1 MLKYNSITQQ
11 MEEVPD
17 KINLF
22 GTNPTPKPW
31 TQQYMFGDTSSANRY
46 NTVTNSFY
54 STAEGKT
61 VDPKKSWLKNKDT
74 KNLLGTTPDITQT
87 AINFAGGKEADN
99 ISGGEQFYSKATDAA
114 FKGAV
119 KTGNPWLIAGAAV
132 LKGTDYLNRYAG
144 STAKEQGTKDINTGG
159 YYTNINSMA
168 GRKNTLVG
176 TWSGKTKKA
185 NNLTKYYDAQNQMAG
200 YATTLDNKQK
210 LAATNSFYDTNV
222 RNQQSLFGGINTGI
236 LAAKKG
242 AKIKPSELRN
252 IVKKAKEGIKLNNQT
267 AMNDYT
273 NIIKYGQG
281 GNMNLIPEGALH
293 ARKHNL
299 PEEIAEQVTNKGI
312 PVVSFDKG
320 GEVIQHAEI
329 ENSEIIFSKKTTDNL
344 EQYFKDYKNATSNE
358 IKDQILIKCG
368 KYLTHEILEN
378 TDDRVNLIEN
388 T

>member
-1 MLKYNSITQQ
+1 M
-11 MEEVPD
+11 
-17 KINLF
+17 
-22 GTNPTPKPW
+22 
-31 TQQYMFGDTSSANRY
+31 
-46 NTVTNSFY
+46 
-54 STAEGKT
+54 
-61 VDPKKSWLKNKDT
+61 
-74 KNLLGTTPDITQT
+74 
-87 AINFAGGKEADN
+87 
-99 ISGGEQFYSKATDAA
+99 
-114 FKGAV
+114 
-119 KTGNPWLIAGAAV
+119 
-132 LKGTDYLNRYAG
+132 
-144 STAKEQGTKDINTGG
+144 
-159 YYTNINSMA
+159 
-168 GRKNTLVG
+168 
-176 TWSGKTKKA
+176 
-185 NNLTKYYDAQNQMAG
+185 TKYYDAQNQMAG

-222 RNQQSLFGGINTGI
+222 KNQQSLFGGINTGI

-242 AKIKPSELRN
+242 AKINPSELRN
-252 IVKKAKEGIKLNNQT
+252 IVKKVQEGIKLNNQT

-329 ENSEIIFSKKTTDNL
+329 ENSEIIFSKKTTDSL